1 MGDTVPLLRTSP
13 ERSTQDP
20 VKEVGVSDILDD
32 VTDTIHELFE
42 EMINALGKYPM
53 YPISICPTS

>member
-20 VKEVGVSDILDD
+20 VKDVGVSDIIDD
-32 VTDTIHELFE
+32 DDTDTKHELFIDKCTWE
-42 EMINALGKYPM
+42 VSSINLH
-53 YPISICPTS
+53 CVVD

>member
-20 VKEVGVSDILDD
+20 VKDVGVSDIIVDD
-32 VTDTIHELFE
+32 DTDTKHELL
-42 EMINALGKYPM
+42 INALGKYP
-53 YPISICPTS
+53 ISIFLKRRI

>member
-20 VKEVGVSDILDD
+20 VKDVGVSDIVDD
-32 VTDTIHELFE
+32 DDTDTKHELFVDKCTWE
-42 EMINALGKYPM
+42 VSNINL
-53 YPISICPTS
+53 